1 MVNYSCQTVLSVR
14 CEQPKYKDLRIGMAK
29 AAGVKIDEV
38 MVTKERPKEGIAS
51 TSFDYG
57 EPSLPS

>member
-38 MVTKERPKEGIAS
+38 MVTK
-51 TSFDYG
+51 
-57 EPSLPS
+57 